1 MDPLQAVLQFLKE
14 EGYDETFETLQRESG
29 KDYVE
34 GALREHIIRLTL
46 GELQI
51 TNQTATLRSLL
62 SGPKLELTGN
72 QDKVTLNAS
81 PVSMIALQDCDA
93 LEGFEKGDY
102 IVASFNNQTIRLFN
116 TKLEE
121 LICKKLPLPTI
132 LCFQKR
138 DDKLYFGTMGGH
150 IGSFDLKTFDV
161 DKTVTVK
168 NQHITNI
175 KLSQNYLIA
184 CSYSGDIAYIKIDDF
199 TTEKVYE
206 HPHAISGMCLVNDGI
221 IYAVQNDNVFHF
233 RPTGNHGDVKY
244 LLKNPT
250 EFDVVGFGIRD
261 MRESPTDPSTF
272 IALTDQNRA
281 IVYKYTV
288 SAKDLEVLANI
299 SHITSDGLTQPH
311 IIWPVGAIAI
321 STTDDFKV
329 KAIDIETN
337 KVAFELSNWS
347 KATRCLAMLNNE
359 LYVGAFDKTLSKF
372 SLALVE

>member
-14 EGYDETFETLQRESG
+14 EGYDEAFEALQRESG
-29 KDYVE
+29 KDYIE
-34 GALREHIIRLTL
+34 GALRDHVIRMTL

-51 TNQTATLRSLL
+51 TNQTATLRTLL

-72 QDKVTLNAS
+72 QEKATLNAS
-81 PVSMIALQDCDA
+81 PVSIIGLKNCSVLPN
-93 LEGFEKGDY
+93 LEIGDY
-102 IVASFNNQTIRLFN
+102 VVASFNNQTIRLFN

-121 LICKKLPLPTI
+121 LICKKLSLPTI
-132 LCFQKR
+132 LCFQQK
-138 DDKLYFGTMGGH
+138 DNKLFFGTMGGH
-150 IGSFDLKTFDV
+150 VGVFDLATFDV
-161 DKTVTVK
+161 EKTVTVK

-175 KLSQNYLIA
+175 RISQNYLIA
-184 CSYSGDIAYIKIDDF
+184 CSYSGDLAYITIDDF

-233 RPTGNHGDVKY
+233 RPTSNHGQVQY

-250 EFDVVGFGIRD
+250 EFDVVGFGVRD

-272 IALTDQNRA
+272 LTLTDQNRA
-281 IVYKYTV
+281 IIYKFTV

-311 IIWPVGAIAI
+311 IIWPIGAIAI

-329 KAIDIETN
+329 VAIDIETN
-337 KVAFELSNWS
+337 KIAFELSNWS
-347 KATRCLAMLNNE
+347 KATRCLLVLDND

-372 SLALVE
+372 TLNSVD